1 VTAGGTRERYALAFA
16 PGELGLREATG
27 TDGVWRALAGAIAAG
42 STLTALPRPRPSG
55 APAAAGSVEAALVC
69 RPATGFGALVPEG
82 AGWVVT
88 AAERPLGNDQS
99 NTSVV
104 LGERLLLKA
113 YRRVVDGLNP
123 DLELNAVL
131 AEELV
136 FPGVP
141 RLAGYAEVVT
151 RDGVATLAMLS
162 EFVAGAVDV
171 YETLAEQ
178 LTSWV
183 LAPGRV
189 TVEFA
194 TEAIEDLGQLT
205 AALHAALARPPA
217 GVPDLEPREATR
229 DEIRAWGREARG
241 RLQAAVAN
249 VDGDVAAELRREAP
263 AIAAHFSVFDALPAT
278 PRLTRIHGDLHLGQ
292 LIHDDDGYR
301 IVDFEGEPTRPIEER
316 RRLDSPLRDVASML
330 RSVDHV
336 GRSARRRAER
346 RNGGPVDEPGLDID
360 RWLERARERFIH
372 GYREQLRE
380 RGVPAAIDEDLLVA
394 FEFAKEAYEFT
405 YAARFLPD
413 WLWAPRE
420 GMRWLVQRF
429 GSGA

>member
-1 VTAGGTRERYALAFA
+1 
-16 PGELGLREATG
+16 
-27 TDGVWRALAGAIAAG
+27 
-42 STLTALPRPRPSG
+42 
-55 APAAAGSVEAALVC
+55 VC
-69 RPATGFGALVPEG
+69 RPSPGLATLVPEG
-82 AGWVVT
+82 AGWVGS
-88 AAERPLGNDQS
+88 AAERALGNDQS

-113 YRRVVDGLNP
+113 YRRLVDGLNP

-131 AEELV
+131 AEELA

-162 EFVAGAVDV
+162 EFVADATDV

-178 LTSWV
+178 LTGWI
-183 LAPGRV
+183 LAPGIV

-194 TEAIEDLGQLT
+194 TEPIEDLGHLT
-205 AALHAALARPPA
+205 AALHAALARPPT
-217 GVPDLEPREATR
+217 GVPDLEPRDATR

-241 RLQAAVAN
+241 RLQTAVAS
-249 VDGDVAAELRREAP
+249 VDGEIAAELRRDAP
-263 AIAAHFSVFDALPAT
+263 AIAARFSVFDALPAM
-278 PRLTRIHGDLHLGQ
+278 PHLTRIHGDLHLGQ
-292 LIHDDDGYR
+292 LIHADDGYR

-346 RNGGPVDEPGLDID
+346 RNSGRVEEPGLDID
-360 RWLERARERFIH
+360 RWLERARERFLH

-380 RGVPAAIDEDLLVA
+380 RGLPAAIDEDLLLA
-394 FEFAKEAYEFT
+394 FEFAKESYEFV

-420 GMRWLVQRF
+420 GMRWLVERF